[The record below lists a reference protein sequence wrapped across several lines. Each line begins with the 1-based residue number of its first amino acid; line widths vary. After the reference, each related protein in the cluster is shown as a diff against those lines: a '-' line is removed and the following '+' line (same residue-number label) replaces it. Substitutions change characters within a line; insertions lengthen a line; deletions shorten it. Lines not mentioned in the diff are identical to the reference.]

1 MTEFGTDYFDDRA
14 QFRALADAAGCER
27 RVRPIRARG
36 PRDETLTID
45 VARIGSARARRA
57 LVVLSGVHGVEG
69 PAGSALQRQWL
80 THDLPAYHLPDDG
93 AVWLLHAVNPFGYAW
108 HRRWNE
114 DNVDL
119 NRNFVD
125 FDAPLP
131 ARPDYATLDGWLNPR
146 ELGDPVAFRERGR
159 TLVAERGL
167 PWLHRTLIE
176 GQHDFPR
183 GLYFAGRSAVESNLL
198 LRELFAEILTDCEL
212 ALIVD
217 LHTGMG
223 DYGDCLYLPGHEPA
237 TAAFDWL
244 TRRFNAERVVVP
256 TQDDS
261 SPAVPVA
268 GKLSEWLRDRY
279 PRSRYLT
286 VEFGTVGGER
296 MIAAERAENW
306 LFHHGD
312 RSARAAVDILREVRE
327 TSAPSDPRWRRRV
340 LVQGAAVL
348 ADAYRA
354 VLGTPRLKRRR

>member
-1 MTEFGTDYFDDRA
+1 MTEFGADYFDDRA
-14 QFRALADAAGCER
+14 QFRALAEAAGYELHA
-27 RVRPIRARG
+27 RPIRARG
-36 PRDETLTID
+36 TNDEDLTVD
-45 VARIGSARARRA
+45 VARAGSPRARRVV
-57 LVVLSGVHGVEG
+57 VVLSGVHGVEG

-80 THDLPAYHLPDDG
+80 GHDLPTYRLPDAG

-131 ARPDYATLDGWLNPR
+131 ARPDYAALDGWLNPR
-146 ELGDPVAFRERGR
+146 ELGDPVAFLERGR
-159 TLVAERGL
+159 ALVAERGL

-176 GQHDFPR
+176 GQHEFPR
-183 GLYFAGRSAVESNLL
+183 GLYFAGRAPVESNVL
-198 LRELFAEILTDCEL
+198 LRELFAEILAECEF
-212 ALIVD
+212 ALVVD

-223 DYGDCLYLPGHEPA
+223 DYGDCLYLPGHEPD
-237 TAAFDWL
+237 TPAFDWL
-244 TRRFNAERVVVP
+244 SRRFAAQRLVVP
-256 TQDDS
+256 TRDAS

-268 GKLSEWLRDRY
+268 GKLSEWLRDRF
-279 PRSRYLT
+279 PQVHYLT

-296 MIAAERAENW
+296 MIASERAENW

-312 RSARAAVDILREVRE
+312 RASPEAAAILREVRE
-327 TSAPSDPRWRRRV
+327 TSAPSDPRWRHRV

-354 VLGTPRLKRRR
+354 VFGTPRLKR

>member
-1 MTEFGTDYFDDRA
+1 MNEFGSDYFADRA
-14 QFRALADAAGCER
+14 QFRTLAAAAGFELR
-27 RVRPIRARG
+27 SRAIRARG
-36 PRDETLTID
+36 ANGEALTID
-45 VARIGSARARRA
+45 IAYAGASRPRRVLVA
-57 LVVLSGVHGVEG
+57 LSGVHGVEG

-80 THDLPAYHLPDDG
+80 ADDLPTYRLPADA

-125 FDAPLP
+125 FEAPLP
-131 ARPDYATLDGWLNPR
+131 ARPDYAALDGWLNPR
-146 ELGDPVAFRERGR
+146 ELGDADAFLERGR
-159 TLVAERGL
+159 ALVAERGL

-176 GQHDFPR
+176 GQYDFPR
-183 GLYFAGRSAVESNLL
+183 GLYFAGRAPVESNVLL
-198 LRELFAEILTDCEL
+198 QELFAEILADSEL
-212 ALIVD
+212 ALVVD

-223 DYGDCLYLPGHEPA
+223 DYGDCLYLPGHDRG

-244 TRRFNAERVVVP
+244 QRHFNRQRLVEP

-268 GKLSEWLRDRY
+268 GQLSRWLGDRY
-279 PRSRYLT
+279 AQVRYLT

-296 MIAAERAENW
+296 MIASERAENW
-306 LFHHGD
+306 LFQYGD
-312 RSARAAVDILREVRE
+312 RSSRQAADIIREVRE
-327 TSAPSDPRWRRRV
+327 TSAPSDPRWRHRV
-340 LVQGAAVL
+340 LVQGAGVL

-354 VLGTPRLKRRR
+354 VFGAPKLKR